1 MKIIV
6 DEMPVFRDECPFCK
20 MDFGECI
27 CSKSDLECN
36 IDMCDFLKPI
46 TDYVLEECVAEN
58 ITKRVSLTD
67 VGNERRSNKK
77 DVSYDGF

>member
-6 DEMPVFRDECPFCK
+6 TDMPELPCQCPLSK
-20 MDFGECI
+20 QKDGSWI
-27 CSKSDLECN
+27 CSKYDCECN

-58 ITKRVSLTD
+58 ITKRIPLADTT
-67 VGNERRSNKK
+67 NER
-77 DVSYDGF
+77 

>member
-20 MDFGECI
+20 MDFGEYI
-27 CSKSDLECN
+27 CSRSDLECD

-46 TDYVLEECVAEN
+46 TDCIMEN
-58 ITKRVSLTD
+58 KTLKNILT
-67 VGNERRSNKK
+67 
-77 DVSYDGF
+77 

>member
-20 MDFGECI
+20 MDFGEYI
-27 CSKSDLECN
+27 CSRSDLECN

-46 TDYVLEECVAEN
+46 TDYVFDN
-58 ITKRVSLTD
+58 TKRTQLV
-67 VGNERRSNKK
+67 EENKM
-77 DVSYDGF
+77 V